1 MINFLVIAFSIAL
14 AIYLLKKNNIIGN
27 KDDKKQLFIF
37 IQFIIFVI
45 YDA

>member
-27 KDDKKQLFIF
+27 IDDKKEK
-37 IQFIIFVI
+37 
-45 YDA
+45 